1 MQQPKA
7 DTDLFDAL
15 VKEIIPHDECRKH
28 FLDWYAFPLQNPGV
42 KIRHAIIMQSDE
54 FQLGKGSLF
63 DLHRLILGHHNTN
76 KIDLQQAINRER
88 NFLVDKQTVLIDEAK
103 ASGSWSEKAMF
114 INTLKTLIT
123 EGTAGIRQLYK
134 GYTEQD
140 TCTNYW
146 INTNYRDAF
155 PLPYNEVRYWVYFSE
170 AKRNENLLRE
180 FHQERLHGDLAAG
193 VMAQLLDRDLS
204 KFDPLGVAPHT
215 TFRDDMAKLAD
226 RPLNDFVKEQF
237 EQGIYPLNRDLI
249 TTVELF
255 EYLKIERR
263 IKVTR
268 ERDVAAALKL
278 IGGVRIRGCPVN
290 GVGNNVN
297 VWVIRDH
304 EKYKNMTAK
313 ELGKEYVGFYTEGV
327 IGRKGIHY

>member
-1 MQQPKA
+1 
-7 DTDLFDAL
+7 
-15 VKEIIPHDECRKH
+15 
-28 FLDWYAFPLQNPGV
+28 
-42 KIRHAIIMQSDE
+42 
-54 FQLGKGSLF
+54 
-63 DLHRLILGHHNTN
+63 
-76 KIDLQQAINRER
+76 
-88 NFLVDKQTVLIDEAK
+88 
-103 ASGSWSEKAMF
+103 
-114 INTLKTLIT
+114 
-123 EGTAGIRQLYK
+123 
-134 GYTEQD
+134 
-140 TCTNYW
+140 
-146 INTNYRDAF
+146 
-155 PLPYNEVRYWVYFSE
+155 
-170 AKRNENLLRE
+170 
-180 FHQERLHGDLAAG
+180 
-193 VMAQLLDRDLS
+193 MAQLLDRDLS

-215 TFRDDMAKLAD
+215 TYRDQMAKLAD

-255 EYLKIERR
+255 DYLKIERR

-313 ELGKEYVGFYTEGV
+313 ELGKEYVGFYTESV
-327 IGRKGIHY
+327 IGRKGFSI